1 MRRFLACCTA
11 ALALGAVA
19 VSGSSASAAPPP
31 GRGSDAAAEH
41 QRVTEYWTPARMAAA
56 IPRDIQRPNA
66 KPGGGGGG
74 GGGGTVIG
82 ATWTGGGDVV
92 LVVGKVFFTMAGV
105 NYVCSGSVVDT
116 VIGTV
121 VLTAGHCVKD
131 NEGVWATNFSFRP
144 AYNNGTNPTLGSWTA
159 NDLFTTS
166 LWSSTSN
173 NAFDDDAGFAVVNN
187 GTATTLEQAIQN
199 ADAQHDVHIPT
210 IDFSGPTSPYS
221 SFGYPAAGKYHGQTL
236 TYCAG
241 NLTGE
246 LDGQPGTQSIRC
258 DMTGGS
264 SGGPWY
270 ETFGNKGS
278 TSVVSS
284 LNSYGYS
291 SLNGYMFGP
300 IFGSGEAAAFN
311 GAATGD
317 CPASP
322 SGYVCVDYDD

>member
-1 MRRFLACCTA
+1 MRRFLVCCTA
-11 ALALGAVA
+11 ALALGAFVA
-19 VSGSSASAAPPP
+19 VSGPSASAAPPP

-41 QRVTEYWTPARMAAA
+41 QRVTEYWTPARQASA
-56 IPRDIQRPNA
+56 IPRDVMRPNA

-74 GGGGTVIG
+74 GGTVTG

-92 LVVGKVFFTMAGV
+92 LVVGKVFFTMSGV

-116 VIGTV
+116 AIGTV

-131 NEGVWATNFSFRP
+131 GNGVWATNFSFRP
-144 AYNNGTNPTLGSWTA
+144 AYNNGNSALGSWTA
-159 NDLFTTS
+159 TDLFTTN
-166 LWSSTSN
+166 LWGGTTN
-173 NAFDDDAGFAVVNN
+173 GFDDDAGFAVVTQGAGTSLEAAIETAGNN
-187 GTATTLEQAIQN
+187 DIT
-199 ADAQHDVHIPT
+199 IPT
-210 IDFSGPTSPYS
+210 IRFATNSQGTQYS

-241 NLTGE
+241 PLTRE
-246 LDGQPGTQSIRC
+246 LDGQAGTQSIAC

-270 ETFGNKGS
+270 ESFTGKGD
-278 TSVVSS
+278 TAVVSS

-300 IFGSGEAAAFN
+300 IFGSGEQAAFN
-311 GAATGD
+311 GASTGD
-317 CPASP
+317 CPSTAP
-322 SGYVCVDYDD
+322 TAYRCVDYAG